1 MRMITLLLVYLVGA
15 VYCAGKLDY
24 GYGYRG
30 IANGG
35 GAGGGSGNGGVDAA
49 WTEGQLRY
57 LIFFCIINTLAFFC
71 IINI

>member
-15 VYCAGKLDY
+15 EYCTGKLDY

-35 GAGGGSGNGGVDAA
+35 GAGGGSGNGVVDAA
-49 WTEGQLRY
+49 WTEGQLA
-57 LIFFCIINTLAFFC
+57 IFNFFLYYKYFSFFFVL
-71 IINI
+71 